1 MPPQVRRLAQPLLQ
15 TSLELLRYP
24 ESLRR
29 ANSVATLR
37 VQLLRGERLL
47 AADAPSLS
55 HLAGTCDP
63 YVILKL
69 GAPDGIRHQPL
80 GRRWAVIRKLADLEA
95 SRHELECGHA
105 CAHHGAPPLPLL
117 SPQASGHEL
126 VHPALSAALKARY
139 NLTRW
144 CFGGEDEISISA
156 TELHALNKQLPHP
169 PLITAKS
176 YLRAG
181 ELTFR
186 PVPPLMAFDGL

>member
-1 MPPQVRRLAQPLLQ
+1 MCSPRR
-15 TSLELLRYP
+15 S
-24 ESLRR
+24 
-29 ANSVATLR
+29 
-37 VQLLRGERLL
+37 
-47 AADAPSLS
+47 
-55 HLAGTCDP
+55 
-63 YVILKL
+63 
-69 GAPDGIRHQPL
+69 
-80 GRRWAVIRKLADLEA
+80 
-95 SRHELECGHA
+95 
-105 CAHHGAPPLPLL
+105 PLPLL
-117 SPQASGHEL
+117 SPQASGPEL

-169 PLITAKS
+169 PLITAES

>member
-15 TSLELLRYP
+15 TSLALLRYP
-24 ESLRR
+24 EALRR

-37 VQLLRGERLL
+37 VHLLRGERLL

-69 GAPDGIRHQPL
+69 GAPDEIRHQPL
-80 GRRWAVIRKLADLEA
+80 GRRWAVIRKLADLE
-95 SRHELECGHA
+95 
-105 CAHHGAPPLPLL
+105 
-117 SPQASGHEL
+117 ASGHEL